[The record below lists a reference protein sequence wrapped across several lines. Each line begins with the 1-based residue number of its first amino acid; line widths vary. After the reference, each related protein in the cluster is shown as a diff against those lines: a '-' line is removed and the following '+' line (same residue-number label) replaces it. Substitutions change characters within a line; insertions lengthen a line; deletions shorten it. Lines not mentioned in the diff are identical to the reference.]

1 MLFVVWKEKVVPPK
15 VTTFNLVISRPHD
28 PRVHSKAPRH
38 ETWTTRN
45 RVGWWIF
52 FSQGVSS
59 FREDVHLWGRVT
71 LKYFHIWKRKSTF
84 FLKNVKIQMLASY
97 LYKFKLRLQRRSLIT
112 GIFYSTN
119 HHSPFGDSVFQVTRL
134 SLPILSPSTHHQ
146 LDHQSCEVSQFPVM
160 IEKLELKAQA
170 VVVFLET
177 CDWSNKRR
185 IWYLSS
191 WAYTTRRH
199 YVAPKFGKTLSLCNT
214 LPCRKHHT
222 N

>member
-1 MLFVVWKEKVVPPK
+1 MIQEF
-15 VTTFNLVISRPHD
+15 TQ
-28 PRVHSKAPRH
+28 RH
-38 ETWTTRN
+38 PGIETWTTRN

-146 LDHQSCEVSQFPVM
+146 LDHQSCEVFTIP
-160 IEKLELKAQA
+160 
-170 VVVFLET
+170 
-177 CDWSNKRR
+177 CDDW
-185 IWYLSS
+185 
-191 WAYTTRRH
+191 
-199 YVAPKFGKTLSLCNT
+199 KTWVEGTGSCCVLGNMWLIQ
-214 LPCRKHHT
+214 
-222 N
+222 